1 MHGDEFYGARE
12 MRKHMAWYLKGIVA
26 GSETRGALALI
37 NSLSEMDDLLSTIDP
52 NQKLTEEIAHS
63 PRGRTTP
70 EKKVN
75 LPDGWLKSQTMSKQE
90 QVTIR
95 TAELS
100 VSGG

>member
-1 MHGDEFYGARE
+1 
-12 MRKHMAWYLKGIVA
+12 MAWYLKGIVA

-37 NSLSEMDDLLSTIDP
+37 NSLAEMDDLLATIDP
-52 NQKLTEEIAHS
+52 NQRLTEEIAHS

-75 LPDGWLKSQTMSKQE
+75 LPDGWLKSQNMSQSE
-90 QVTIR
+90 QATVR
-95 TAELS
+95 EAELS